1 MFSFYYFII
10 RRVRLSILFV
20 RQISTYQTLRSVK
33 YSYYLIIR
41 TKPKILFDKL
51 LFFLHNF
58 IDMNRKNE
66 KTLSVSEQYNVAKAK
81 KIAIILILLAL
92 VFLFFVVSVF
102 VGSGTLSFKE
112 VFLAIFNKGSETA
125 RLIVRRIRF
134 PRVIAALIAG
144 GGLAVS
150 GLVMQTVL
158 KNPLASP
165 TTLGVSNA
173 AVFGANFAIIVVGAG
188 AFHSTHGS
196 WLSISNPYLVSTFS
210 FLSAIIAAG
219 SILLLARLKNL
230 NASAIVLAGVAVS
243 AIFQAGTTLIQ
254 YFASDT
260 QVASAVYWTFG
271 DLGRA
276 SYKTD
281 LIMFI
286 VVAVSTLFFFLKRW
300 DFSAMSGGLAYA
312 KTLGVNTRFMT
323 IMSLLLASLIT
334 SVTVSFL
341 GIIGFVG
348 LTAPQFMKRIVG
360 DDYRYL
366 LPSSF
371 LAGALLL
378 LISDILG
385 RLPIFG
391 TSVPV
396 GVVTSLIGGP
406 VFLAILLRR
415 KKNESENI

>member
-1 MFSFYYFII
+1 M
-10 RRVRLSILFV
+10 
-20 RQISTYQTLRSVK
+20 
-33 YSYYLIIR
+33 
-41 TKPKILFDKL
+41 FDKR

-58 IDMNRKNE
+58 IDMKRKNE

-210 FLSAIIAAG
+210 FLSAVIAAG

-300 DFSAMSGGLAYA
+300 DFSAMSGGIAYA

>member
-1 MFSFYYFII
+1 M
-10 RRVRLSILFV
+10 
-20 RQISTYQTLRSVK
+20 
-33 YSYYLIIR
+33 
-41 TKPKILFDKL
+41 FDKL

-341 GIIGFVG
+341 GIIGFIG

>member
-1 MFSFYYFII
+1 M
-10 RRVRLSILFV
+10 
-20 RQISTYQTLRSVK
+20 
-33 YSYYLIIR
+33 
-41 TKPKILFDKL
+41 FDKL

-300 DFSAMSGGLAYA
+300 DFSAMSGGIAYA

-406 VFLAILLRR
+406 VFLTILLRR

>member
-1 MFSFYYFII
+1 M
-10 RRVRLSILFV
+10 
-20 RQISTYQTLRSVK
+20 
-33 YSYYLIIR
+33 
-41 TKPKILFDKL
+41 FDKL

-66 KTLSVSEQYNVAKAK
+66 KTLSVSEQYNVAKEK
-81 KIAIILILLAL
+81 KIAIIFILLAL

-219 SILLLARLKNL
+219 SILLLAQLKNL

>member
-1 MFSFYYFII
+1 M
-10 RRVRLSILFV
+10 
-20 RQISTYQTLRSVK
+20 
-33 YSYYLIIR
+33 
-41 TKPKILFDKL
+41 FDKR

-66 KTLSVSEQYNVAKAK
+66 KTLSVSEQYNVVRAK
-81 KIAIILILLAL
+81 KLAIIFILLAL

-300 DFSAMSGGLAYA
+300 DFSAMSGGIAYA

>member
-1 MFSFYYFII
+1 M
-10 RRVRLSILFV
+10 
-20 RQISTYQTLRSVK
+20 
-33 YSYYLIIR
+33 
-41 TKPKILFDKL
+41 FDKL

-81 KIAIILILLAL
+81 KIAIILVLLAL

>member
-1 MFSFYYFII
+1 M
-10 RRVRLSILFV
+10 
-20 RQISTYQTLRSVK
+20 
-33 YSYYLIIR
+33 
-41 TKPKILFDKL
+41 FDKR

-66 KTLSVSEQYNVAKAK
+66 KTLSVSEQYNVVRAK

-348 LTAPQFMKRIVG
+348 LTAPQFMKRVVG

>member
-1 MFSFYYFII
+1 M
-10 RRVRLSILFV
+10 
-20 RQISTYQTLRSVK
+20 
-33 YSYYLIIR
+33 
-41 TKPKILFDKL
+41 FDKR

-134 PRVIAALIAG
+134 PRVIAALVAG

-300 DFSAMSGGLAYA
+300 DFSAMSGGIAYA

>member
-1 MFSFYYFII
+1 M
-10 RRVRLSILFV
+10 
-20 RQISTYQTLRSVK
+20 
-33 YSYYLIIR
+33 
-41 TKPKILFDKL
+41 FDKR

-81 KIAIILILLAL
+81 KIAIIFILLAL

-300 DFSAMSGGLAYA
+300 DFSAMSGGIAYA

-348 LTAPQFMKRIVG
+348 LTAPQFMKRVVG

>member
-1 MFSFYYFII
+1 M
-10 RRVRLSILFV
+10 
-20 RQISTYQTLRSVK
+20 
-33 YSYYLIIR
+33 
-41 TKPKILFDKL
+41 FDKL

-81 KIAIILILLAL
+81 KIAIIFILLAL

-196 WLSISNPYLVSTFS
+196 WLSISNPYLVSFFS

>member
-1 MFSFYYFII
+1 M
-10 RRVRLSILFV
+10 
-20 RQISTYQTLRSVK
+20 
-33 YSYYLIIR
+33 
-41 TKPKILFDKL
+41 FDKL

-81 KIAIILILLAL
+81 KTAIILILLAL

-360 DDYRYL
+360 DDYRFL

>member
-1 MFSFYYFII
+1 M
-10 RRVRLSILFV
+10 
-20 RQISTYQTLRSVK
+20 
-33 YSYYLIIR
+33 
-41 TKPKILFDKL
+41 FDKR

-360 DDYRYL
+360 DDYRFL

-415 KKNESENI
+415 KMNESENI

>member
-1 MFSFYYFII
+1 M
-10 RRVRLSILFV
+10 
-20 RQISTYQTLRSVK
+20 
-33 YSYYLIIR
+33 
-41 TKPKILFDKL
+41 FDKL

-66 KTLSVSEQYNVAKAK
+66 KTLSVSGQYNVAKAK

-300 DFSAMSGGLAYA
+300 DFSAMSGGIAYA

-360 DDYRYL
+360 DDYRFL

>member
-1 MFSFYYFII
+1 M
-10 RRVRLSILFV
+10 
-20 RQISTYQTLRSVK
+20 
-33 YSYYLIIR
+33 
-41 TKPKILFDKL
+41 FDKL

-58 IDMNRKNE
+58 INMNRKNE

-300 DFSAMSGGLAYA
+300 DFSAMSGGIAYA

-360 DDYRYL
+360 DDYRFL

>member
-1 MFSFYYFII
+1 M
-10 RRVRLSILFV
+10 
-20 RQISTYQTLRSVK
+20 
-33 YSYYLIIR
+33 
-41 TKPKILFDKL
+41 FDKL

-173 AVFGANFAIIVVGAG
+173 AVFGANFAIIVVGAS

-300 DFSAMSGGLAYA
+300 DFSAMSGGIAYA

>member
-1 MFSFYYFII
+1 M
-10 RRVRLSILFV
+10 
-20 RQISTYQTLRSVK
+20 
-33 YSYYLIIR
+33 
-41 TKPKILFDKL
+41 FDKR

-81 KIAIILILLAL
+81 KIAILLILLAL

-219 SILLLARLKNL
+219 SILILARLKNL

>member
-1 MFSFYYFII
+1 M
-10 RRVRLSILFV
+10 
-20 RQISTYQTLRSVK
+20 
-33 YSYYLIIR
+33 
-41 TKPKILFDKL
+41 FDKL

-134 PRVIAALIAG
+134 PRIIAALIAG

-300 DFSAMSGGLAYA
+300 DFSAMSGGIAYA

>member
-1 MFSFYYFII
+1 M
-10 RRVRLSILFV
+10 
-20 RQISTYQTLRSVK
+20 
-33 YSYYLIIR
+33 
-41 TKPKILFDKL
+41 FDKR

-81 KIAIILILLAL
+81 KIAIIIILLAL

-360 DDYRYL
+360 DDYRFL

>member
-1 MFSFYYFII
+1 M
-10 RRVRLSILFV
+10 
-20 RQISTYQTLRSVK
+20 
-33 YSYYLIIR
+33 
-41 TKPKILFDKL
+41 FDKL

-366 LPSSF
+366 LPSSL

>member
-1 MFSFYYFII
+1 M
-10 RRVRLSILFV
+10 
-20 RQISTYQTLRSVK
+20 
-33 YSYYLIIR
+33 
-41 TKPKILFDKL
+41 FDKR

-81 KIAIILILLAL
+81 KIAIIFILLAL

-396 GVVTSLIGGP
+396 GVITSLIGGP

>member
-1 MFSFYYFII
+1 M
-10 RRVRLSILFV
+10 
-20 RQISTYQTLRSVK
+20 
-33 YSYYLIIR
+33 
-41 TKPKILFDKL
+41 FDKR

-81 KIAIILILLAL
+81 KIAIILILLAF

-300 DFSAMSGGLAYA
+300 DFSAMSGGIAYA

>member
-1 MFSFYYFII
+1 M
-10 RRVRLSILFV
+10 
-20 RQISTYQTLRSVK
+20 
-33 YSYYLIIR
+33 
-41 TKPKILFDKL
+41 FDKL
-51 LFFLHNF
+51 LIFLHNF

-66 KTLSVSEQYNVAKAK
+66 KTLSVSEQYNVVRAK

-134 PRVIAALIAG
+134 PRVIAALVAG

-158 KNPLASP
+158 KNPLSSP

-300 DFSAMSGGLAYA
+300 DFSAMSGGIAYA

-360 DDYRYL
+360 DDYRFL

>member
-1 MFSFYYFII
+1 M
-10 RRVRLSILFV
+10 
-20 RQISTYQTLRSVK
+20 
-33 YSYYLIIR
+33 
-41 TKPKILFDKL
+41 FDKL

-134 PRVIAALIAG
+134 PRVIAALVAG

-210 FLSAIIAAG
+210 FLSAVIAAG

-300 DFSAMSGGLAYA
+300 DFSAMSGGIAYA

-360 DDYRYL
+360 DDYRFL

>member
-1 MFSFYYFII
+1 M
-10 RRVRLSILFV
+10 
-20 RQISTYQTLRSVK
+20 
-33 YSYYLIIR
+33 
-41 TKPKILFDKL
+41 FDKL

-300 DFSAMSGGLAYA
+300 DFSAMSGGIAYA

-360 DDYRYL
+360 DDYRFL

-371 LAGALLL
+371 LAGELLL

>member
-1 MFSFYYFII
+1 M
-10 RRVRLSILFV
+10 
-20 RQISTYQTLRSVK
+20 
-33 YSYYLIIR
+33 
-41 TKPKILFDKL
+41 FDKL

-81 KIAIILILLAL
+81 KIAIIFILLAL

-286 VVAVSTLFFFLKRW
+286 VVAVSTLFFFSKRW
-300 DFSAMSGGLAYA
+300 DFSAMSGGIAYA

-371 LAGALLL
+371 IAGALLL

>member
-1 MFSFYYFII
+1 M
-10 RRVRLSILFV
+10 
-20 RQISTYQTLRSVK
+20 
-33 YSYYLIIR
+33 
-41 TKPKILFDKL
+41 FDKRL
-51 LFFLHNF
+51 VFMHNF

-81 KIAIILILLAL
+81 KLAIIFILLAL

>member
-1 MFSFYYFII
+1 M
-10 RRVRLSILFV
+10 
-20 RQISTYQTLRSVK
+20 
-33 YSYYLIIR
+33 
-41 TKPKILFDKL
+41 FDKL

-81 KIAIILILLAL
+81 KIAIIFILLAL

-286 VVAVSTLFFFLKRW
+286 VVSVSTLFFFLKRW

>member
-1 MFSFYYFII
+1 M
-10 RRVRLSILFV
+10 
-20 RQISTYQTLRSVK
+20 
-33 YSYYLIIR
+33 
-41 TKPKILFDKL
+41 FDKL

-81 KIAIILILLAL
+81 KIAILLILLAL

>member
-1 MFSFYYFII
+1 M
-10 RRVRLSILFV
+10 
-20 RQISTYQTLRSVK
+20 
-33 YSYYLIIR
+33 
-41 TKPKILFDKL
+41 FDKR

-81 KIAIILILLAL
+81 KLAIIFILLAL

-196 WLSISNPYLVSTFS
+196 WLSINNPYLVSTFS

-300 DFSAMSGGLAYA
+300 DFSAMSGGIAYA

-360 DDYRYL
+360 DDYRFL

>member
-1 MFSFYYFII
+1 M
-10 RRVRLSILFV
+10 
-20 RQISTYQTLRSVK
+20 
-33 YSYYLIIR
+33 
-41 TKPKILFDKL
+41 FDKL

-81 KIAIILILLAL
+81 KIAIILILLVL

-300 DFSAMSGGLAYA
+300 DFSAMSGGIAYA

-360 DDYRYL
+360 DDYRFL

>member
-1 MFSFYYFII
+1 M
-10 RRVRLSILFV
+10 
-20 RQISTYQTLRSVK
+20 
-33 YSYYLIIR
+33 
-41 TKPKILFDKL
+41 FDKRL
-51 LFFLHNF
+51 LFLHNF

-66 KTLSVSEQYNVAKAK
+66 KTLSVSEQCNVAKAK

-300 DFSAMSGGLAYA
+300 DFSAMSGGIAYA

-323 IMSLLLASLIT
+323 IMSLLFASLIT

-360 DDYRYL
+360 DDYRFL

>member
-1 MFSFYYFII
+1 M
-10 RRVRLSILFV
+10 
-20 RQISTYQTLRSVK
+20 
-33 YSYYLIIR
+33 
-41 TKPKILFDKL
+41 FDKL

-254 YFASDT
+254 YFASDS

-300 DFSAMSGGLAYA
+300 DFSAMSGGIAYA

-360 DDYRYL
+360 DDYRFL

>member
-1 MFSFYYFII
+1 M
-10 RRVRLSILFV
+10 
-20 RQISTYQTLRSVK
+20 
-33 YSYYLIIR
+33 
-41 TKPKILFDKL
+41 FDKR

-66 KTLSVSEQYNVAKAK
+66 KTLSVSEQYNVVRAK
-81 KIAIILILLAL
+81 KIAIIFILLAL

>member
-1 MFSFYYFII
+1 M
-10 RRVRLSILFV
+10 
-20 RQISTYQTLRSVK
+20 
-33 YSYYLIIR
+33 
-41 TKPKILFDKL
+41 FDKL

-260 QVASAVYWTFG
+260 QVASAVYWSFG

-300 DFSAMSGGLAYA
+300 DFSAMSGGIAYA

-360 DDYRYL
+360 DDYRFL

>member
-1 MFSFYYFII
+1 M
-10 RRVRLSILFV
+10 
-20 RQISTYQTLRSVK
+20 
-33 YSYYLIIR
+33 
-41 TKPKILFDKL
+41 FDKR

-230 NASAIVLAGVAVS
+230 SASAIVLAGVAVS

-300 DFSAMSGGLAYA
+300 DFSAMSGGIAYA

>member
-1 MFSFYYFII
+1 M
-10 RRVRLSILFV
+10 
-20 RQISTYQTLRSVK
+20 
-33 YSYYLIIR
+33 
-41 TKPKILFDKL
+41 FDKL

-286 VVAVSTLFFFLKRW
+286 VVAVSTLFFFSKRW
-300 DFSAMSGGLAYA
+300 DFSAMSGGIAYA

-348 LTAPQFMKRIVG
+348 LTAPRVMKRIVG
-360 DDYRYL
+360 DDYRFL

>member
-1 MFSFYYFII
+1 M
-10 RRVRLSILFV
+10 
-20 RQISTYQTLRSVK
+20 
-33 YSYYLIIR
+33 
-41 TKPKILFDKL
+41 FDKL

-81 KIAIILILLAL
+81 KLAIIFILLAL

-102 VGSGTLSFKE
+102 VGSGTLLFKE

-219 SILLLARLKNL
+219 AILLLARLKNL

-300 DFSAMSGGLAYA
+300 DFSAMSGGIAYA